1 MRKDL
6 EQGGL
11 LSIAVRESDS
21 DEEIEMA
28 DYEEA
33 ELNTC
38 GLPSEDHASAA
49 KNTTEE
55 QNPLRTE
62 AQDRTA

>member
-1 MRKDL
+1 
-6 EQGGL
+6 
-11 LSIAVRESDS
+11 
-21 DEEIEMA
+21 MA

-55 QNPLRTE
+55 QNPLRTDSMKP
-62 AQDRTA
+62 AAGC